1 MLYFNLTMTALPQI
15 KSACSASTDQYRLHM
30 KGTQKNL
37 EITTLEG
44 CSVDMTVDGK
54 TYVVPPKSVIVVMPG
69 MECDLVSHEP
79 GTVYDDTITVCIDG
93 LQYETLQTGAA
104 RRADAEGED
113 SVLLPM
119 ILTPGDEYANFSRLV
134 RTFISY
140 YVRNSAFARCRCLSL
155 WFELLASLNLAC
167 RNQLNGCM
175 GETHL
180 PSAQV
185 YVRKAKT
192 YIDQNYHKNLH
203 IPDVAEELRITP
215 NYLSSMFKQIT
226 GKTVLDYIHITRIEA
241 VKDLLIQ
248 PHSESLADI
257 AAKTGLGNT
266 RSLCALFKRITGVSV
281 KEYLR
286 ISKELTRY
294 HEVSWNVTAGELL
307 STDEE

>member
-1 MLYFNLTMTALPQI
+1 MRYFNLTMTALPQI
-15 KSACSASTDQYRLHM
+15 KSACSASTDKYRLHIAN
-30 KGTQKNL
+30 TRNYL

-54 TYVVPPKSVIVVMPG
+54 TYTVPPKSIIVIMPG
-69 MECDLVSHEP
+69 MECDLVSHGP
-79 GTVYDDTITVCIDG
+79 GTVFDDTIAVCIDG
-93 LQYETLQTGAA
+93 MRYETLHAGDAIQ
-104 RRADAEGED
+104 ADAEGED

-140 YVRNSAFARCRCLSL
+140 YVRNSAYARCRCLSL
-155 WFELLASLNLAC
+155 LFELLASLNLAC
-167 RNQLNGCM
+167 RNQLDGCM
-175 GETHL
+175 GESHL

-185 YVRKAKT
+185 YVRKAKA
-192 YIDQNYHKNLH
+192 YIDQNYHKRLH
-203 IPDVAEELRITP
+203 IPDVADELRITP

-241 VKDLLIQ
+241 VKDLLVQ
-248 PHSESLADI
+248 PHSDSLSEI
-257 AAKTGLGNT
+257 ANLTGLGNS
-266 RSLCALFKRITGVSV
+266 RNLCMLFKRITGVSV

-294 HEVSWNVTAGELL
+294 HEASWNVTAGKPLAM
-307 STDEE
+307 EEE

>member
-1 MLYFNLTMTALPQI
+1 MLYFNLTLSALPQI
-15 KSACSASTDQYRLHM
+15 KSACSASTDHYRLHM
-30 KGTQKNL
+30 KGTRKNL

-44 CSVDMTVDGK
+44 CRVDMIVDGK

-69 MECDLVSHEP
+69 MVCDLVSHEP

-93 LQYETLQTGAA
+93 LQYEMLHTEEA
-104 RRADAEGED
+104 RKADAEGED

-119 ILTPGDEYANFSRLV
+119 ILTPGDEYANISRLV
-134 RTFISY
+134 RTFISS
-140 YVRNSAFARCRCLSL
+140 YVRNSAYARCRCLSL

-180 PSAQV
+180 PSARV
-185 YVRKAKT
+185 YVRKAKA

-203 IPDVAEELRITP
+203 IPDVADELRITP

-226 GKTVLDYIHITRIEA
+226 GKTVLDYIHMVRIQA
-241 VKDLLIQ
+241 VKNLLNQ
-248 PHSESLADI
+248 SHPAPLAEI
-257 AAKTGLGNT
+257 AAETGLGSARNLST
-266 RSLCALFKRITGVSV
+266 RFKEISGVTV

-286 ISKELTRY
+286 ISNELTLY
-294 HEVSWNVTAGELL
+294 HNAPWDKPSVSGEE
-307 STDEE
+307 DG